1 MHGLQLRKE
10 DWLGQRHRNRGSLWG
25 CATHEPKHGD
35 TVTAG
40 LAKKQTPKEPVSVA
54 LHEAGA
60 LSLGEQKRPGTGW
73 GYSRGYLTYCS
84 SVRICYVYP
93 VGTSLGSCP
102 LFILKSRHLSHQTTL

>member
-1 MHGLQLRKE
+1 MVCSLERKIGWGRDTE
-10 DWLGQRHRNRGSLWG
+10 TEVLCGNVPLTSLS
-25 CATHEPKHGD
+25 

-73 GYSRGYLTYCS
+73 AI
-84 SVRICYVYP
+84 V
-93 VGTSLGSCP
+93 
-102 LFILKSRHLSHQTTL
+102 